1 MKKIPSDFE
10 IISEIYNRYED
21 TFKSYSTEDPE
32 KITRIRVPININEV
46 AKACGVSEGMIFG
59 RLYYHFNKKYSYTDE
74 DGHRITFFA
83 SVKFDGLSVN
93 FPMVASILADLKMEQ
108 RKFRFAT
115 ALALVSLI
123 LSAISLTIVFFS

>member
-32 KITRIRVPININEV
+32 KITRIRVPIDINKV
-46 AKACGVSEGMIFG
+46 ANACGVSEGMIFG

-74 DGHRITFFA
+74 EGHRITFFA

-93 FPMVASILADLKMEQ
+93 FPMVASVLADLKMEQ

-123 LSAISLTIVFFS
+123 LSTISLTIVFFS